1 MAKSS
6 QLFVGHLRHLKQFS
20 ILISCNE
27 FLDNHEATADTND
40 QFAVQ
45 DLRVNFLRAEQVETV
60 SNLSNRDGTVS
71 LVDVVA
77 EHLIEQITFG
87 QLEHRSLLL
96 VANLH
101 VHYLNNLVLI
111 FKQRFHLLNLVDLLG
126 NRL

>member
-1 MAKSS
+1 MQCN
-6 QLFVGHLRHLKQFS
+6 QLLIRHLVDLVHLS
-20 ILISCNE
+20 LCIRRNE

-77 EHLIEQITFG
+77 EHLIEQISLG

-111 FKQRFHLLNLVDLLG
+111 LKQRLHLLNLVNLLG
-126 NRL
+126 HRL